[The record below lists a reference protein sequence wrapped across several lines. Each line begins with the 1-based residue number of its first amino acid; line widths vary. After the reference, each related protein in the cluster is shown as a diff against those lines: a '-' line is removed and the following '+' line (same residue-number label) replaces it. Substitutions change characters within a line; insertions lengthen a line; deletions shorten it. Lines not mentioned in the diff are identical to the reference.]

1 MANMESTESTFVKL
15 ARRTLEVFLTEHA
28 YPQFEEEL
36 QEEPLL
42 QTRSGVFVSLKE
54 NGRLR
59 GCIGTFMP
67 EQDNLM
73 REIMVNA
80 VRAATEDPRFYPV
93 QAAELSSLTISID
106 VLSAP
111 EPVSG
116 IEQLDAKRYGV
127 IMVADR
133 RRSLLLP
140 DLEGV
145 DTVEQQLT
153 ILRQKG
159 NIREEETV
167 KLFRF
172 TVSRY
177 R

>member
-1 MANMESTESTFVKL
+1 MANTESTESTLVTL
-15 ARRTLEVFLTEHA
+15 ARRTLEAFLTERA
-28 YPQFEEEL
+28 YPRIEEEL
-36 QEEPLL
+36 RQDPLFCS
-42 QTRSGVFVSLKE
+42 RAGVFVSLKQD
-54 NGRLR
+54 GRLR

-67 EQDNLM
+67 EQDDLLW
-73 REIMVNA
+73 EVMVNA

-93 QAAELSSLTISID
+93 QAAELTGLTISVD
-106 VLSAP
+106 VLSEP
-111 EPVSG
+111 EPVEG
-116 IEQLDAKRYGV
+116 PEQLDAKRYGA
-127 IMVADR
+127 IMIAGR

-159 NIREEETV
+159 NIRETETV
-167 KLFRF
+167 TLFRF

>member
-1 MANMESTESTFVKL
+1 MNGNESAPVLL
-15 ARRTLEVFLTEHA
+15 ARWTLEQFLTDRT
-28 YPQFEEEL
+28 YPKVGAEL
-36 QEEPLL
+36 RQDSFF
-42 QTRSGVFVSLKE
+42 QQRAGVFVSLKSA
-54 NGRLR
+54 GRLR

-67 EQDNLM
+67 EQGDVL

-93 QAAELSSLTISID
+93 GREEVDELTISVD
-106 VLSAP
+106 VLSEP
-111 EPVSG
+111 EPVSTL
-116 IEQLDAKRYGV
+116 EQLDPKRYGV
-127 IMVADR
+127 IMVAGR

-145 DTVEQQLT
+145 ETVEEQLV

-159 NIREEETV
+159 NIAEEETV
-167 KLFRF
+167 ALFRF

-177 R
+177 G

>member
-1 MANMESTESTFVKL
+1 MEV
-15 ARRTLEVFLTEHA
+15 
-28 YPQFEEEL
+28 
-36 QEEPLL
+36 
-42 QTRSGVFVSLKE
+42 
-54 NGRLR
+54 
-59 GCIGTFMP
+59 
-67 EQDNLM
+67 
-73 REIMVNA
+73 MVNA

-93 QAAELSSLTISID
+93 QAAELTGLTISVD
-106 VLSAP
+106 VLSEP
-111 EPVSG
+111 EPVEG
-116 IEQLDAKRYGV
+116 PEQLDAKRYGA
-127 IMVADR
+127 IMIAGR

-159 NIREEETV
+159 NIRETETV
-167 KLFRF
+167 TLFRF